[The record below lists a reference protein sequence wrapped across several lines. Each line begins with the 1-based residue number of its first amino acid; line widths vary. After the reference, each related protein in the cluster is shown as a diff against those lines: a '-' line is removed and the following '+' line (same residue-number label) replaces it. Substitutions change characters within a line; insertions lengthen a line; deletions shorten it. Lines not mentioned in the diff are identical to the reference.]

1 VTNRRFVG
9 AAVRRIEAP
18 RFLSGRGRYVAD
30 LPVTNAL
37 HLAIVR
43 SRYAHAELDRV
54 DVSAAE
60 EVPGVTRILTAGD
73 LDGRVHP
80 IVTRFPHPAWQGSS
94 YPVLAEGRTRF
105 AGQAVAAVAAS
116 SRAVAEDAAERV
128 VVRARPLRV
137 LGDMATALDPSS
149 EPLHPGWQGNLF
161 LRQELRSGDV
171 DAAFRSAAG
180 AVRLVLTHGRV
191 AGVPLEPRAYL
202 ASVEHGRLTLWTSS
216 QTPQIV
222 RAGVAMC
229 LGIDQDRLRV
239 VAPDVGGG
247 FGVKQQLFPEEVLVS
262 FLALET
268 GRPVRWV
275 EDGTE
280 QLLASVHAREQVH
293 EVEAAYTNDGDVV
306 GVRARILVDCGAY
319 SMFPSTAALDGQS
332 TLAAL
337 PGPYAIRALEAEVL
351 SVATNKCPV
360 GPYRGVGRPAAC
372 FSMERVMDAV
382 AARLGRDPV
391 EIRARNLISP
401 DQLPF
406 RSTTGQI
413 YGSGSYRAALDE
425 VCRVGDYEGWRR
437 RSVASQGHS
446 RRIGVGVACMIEQA
460 GFVTARGFRELG
472 VPLRFESET
481 VGVSLGMSGK
491 VTVDLP
497 THSHGQGHETV
508 VAQVVADELGT
519 ELHDVVVR
527 FGDTDVA
534 PRGIGTFNSRSAVV
548 AGGGAQEAA
557 RALGTMV
564 LRLAGERLGLPP
576 GDLEIRTG
584 AVGRR
589 RGGDALLS
597 LAEIAAWASTHLH
610 RLPSGVERGLRAEWT
625 FETPEGTGTV
635 SNSAH
640 LAVVE
645 LDVGTGALRVLRY
658 VVVEDAGRILNPRI
672 VEGQVR
678 GAVAQGLG
686 QTLLEELQY
695 DHEGRLQNGTPGG
708 YVIPR
713 ATDVPPIAVHHLE
726 TLEPNSP
733 NGAKGMGEGG
743 AVAAPAA
750 IAAAIDRAL
759 DPTGFPRVLRLP
771 VTQAR
776 LLELLAAPADPVST

>member
-1 VTNRRFVG
+1 MTTCRFVG
-9 AAVRRIEAP
+9 AGVRRIEAP
-18 RFLSGRGRYVAD
+18 RFLTGRGRYVAD
-30 LPVTNAL
+30 LPVTDAL
-37 HLAIVR
+37 HVAFVR
-43 SRYAHAELDRV
+43 SGHAHAELDGV
-54 DVSAAE
+54 DVSAAR
-60 EVPGVTRILTAGD
+60 EVPGVARILTAGD
-73 LDGRVHP
+73 LGGRVRP

-94 YPVLAEGRTRF
+94 YPILAEGRARF

-116 SRAVAEDAAERV
+116 SRAVAEDAAEKV
-128 VVRARPLRV
+128 VVGARPLRV
-137 LGDMATALDPSS
+137 LGDMTAALDPSS
-149 EPLHPGWQGNLF
+149 EPLHPGWQGNLY

-171 DAAFRSAAG
+171 DAAFRLAAG
-180 AVRLVLTHGRV
+180 TVRLVLTHGRV
-191 AGVPLEPRAYL
+191 AGVPLEPRACL
-202 ASVEHGRLTLWTSS
+202 ASVERGRLTLWTSS

-229 LGIDQDRLRV
+229 LGIDQDRVRV

-293 EVEAAYTNDGDVV
+293 EVEAAYTDDGEVV

-372 FSMERVMDAV
+372 FAMERVMDAV

-391 EIRARNLISP
+391 EIRARNLISS

-406 RSTTGQI
+406 RSATGQI
-413 YGSGSYRAALDE
+413 YGSGSYQAALDE

-437 RSVASQGHS
+437 RSVASQGRR

-460 GFVTARGFRELG
+460 GFVTARGFRDLG

-519 ELHDVVVR
+519 ELDDVVVR
-527 FGDTDVA
+527 FGDTDVT

-548 AGGGAQEAA
+548 AAGGTQEAA
-557 RALGTMV
+557 RAVGTML
-564 LRLAGERLGLPP
+564 LRVAGERLGLPP
-576 GDLEIRTG
+576 RDLEIRTG

-589 RGGDALLS
+589 GGGLLLS
-597 LAEIAAWASTHLH
+597 LAEIAEWASTHAH
-610 RLPSGVERGLRAEWT
+610 RPPTGVEPGLRAEWT
-625 FETPEGTGTV
+625 FEALTGTGTV

-645 LDVGTGALRVLRY
+645 LDVETGSLRVLRY

-686 QTLLEELQY
+686 QALLEDLRY
-695 DHEGRLQNGTPGG
+695 DDEGRLQNGTPGG

-713 ATDVPPIAVHHLE
+713 ATDVPPIAIHTLE
-726 TLEPNSP
+726 TLDPNSP

-759 DPTGFPRVLRLP
+759 DPTGSPRVFRLP
-771 VTQAR
+771 VTQTR
-776 LLELLAAPADPVST
+776 LLDLLAVPSVST